1 MQRTQLYADPS
12 GCFVHDLV
20 LDSARRYPG
29 KLALVDAAINRRFT
43 YAEYGSLVESLA
55 RGFVAAGLKP
65 GEMVAIFLPNS
76 WEFCATYHAATLAG
90 GAPTLLNPS
99 YRDREVHHQLENSG
113 AAFLVSDGPLLEG
126 VHLGGLADLRRSYTT
141 RKSRSGAEDFTN
153 LLQTHAASIPAP
165 ADVPEKTLAALPY
178 SSGTSGLPKGV
189 MLSHSNLVSNI
200 YQLVGPNA
208 VPLTHEEIML
218 CFLPLYHIY
227 GMTVALN
234 TMSALGAT
242 LVLMPRLTCPN
253 SASLL
258 SRSRS
263 A

>member
-165 ADVPEKTLAALPY
+165 ADARR
-178 SSGTSGLPKGV
+178 
-189 MLSHSNLVSNI
+189 
-200 YQLVGPNA
+200 
-208 VPLTHEEIML
+208 
-218 CFLPLYHIY
+218 C
-227 GMTVALN
+227 
-234 TMSALGAT
+234 
-242 LVLMPRLTCPN
+242 
-253 SASLL
+253 
-258 SRSRS
+258 
-263 A
+263 